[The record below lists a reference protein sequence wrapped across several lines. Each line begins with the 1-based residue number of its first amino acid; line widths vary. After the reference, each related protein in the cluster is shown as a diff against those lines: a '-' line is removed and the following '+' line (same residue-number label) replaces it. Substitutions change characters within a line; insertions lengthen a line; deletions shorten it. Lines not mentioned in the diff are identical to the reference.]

1 MKPTLKDLREES
13 GLSQSQVAEA
23 LGIPAYQLVSNWE
36 RGKSRP
42 NLDHVV
48 DLADL
53 YKRTTKQIVQAVK
66 NTSASGSNCAQNVA
80 HAPGEPQTPPPKV
93 DAPGAAGHLP

>member
-1 MKPTLKDLREES
+1 MNPTLKDFRDES

-42 NLDHVV
+42 NLDHIIG
-48 DLADL
+48 LAKL
-53 YKRTTKQIVQAVK
+53 FEKSTEQIVKAIQATHTAIV
-66 NTSASGSNCAQNVA
+66 NDL
-80 HAPGEPQTPPPKV
+80 QT
-93 DAPGAAGHLP
+93 GANLA